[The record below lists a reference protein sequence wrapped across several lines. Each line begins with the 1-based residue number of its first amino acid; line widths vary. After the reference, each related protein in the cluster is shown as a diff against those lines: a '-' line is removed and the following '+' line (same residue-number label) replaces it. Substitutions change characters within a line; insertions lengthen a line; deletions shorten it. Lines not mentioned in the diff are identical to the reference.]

1 MSNTVQLDTKKA
13 FEKAQIKNTLEQM
26 FALTLDQ
33 RVNRSIELKP
43 HGIIPNSHFAAV
55 SAEAHELYRDGHF
68 YGTISL
74 TQAVAEAL
82 AKFLCQKNGW
92 KPKQS
97 YKENI
102 KQLKTKAK
110 ISPELA
116 TLFTKIWK
124 GRNNYHHLNPG
135 IEQDRQKLEL
145 LAKEK
150 LTSLKSIEEEL
161 FAYTISEGKHIPKY
175 PKYWDQK
182 NGTVKVF
189 LRFD

>member
-1 MSNTVQLDTKKA
+1 MDETINKA
-13 FEKAQIKNTLEQM
+13 IEKARIKDTLEQI
-26 FALTLDQ
+26 FTLTLDQ
-33 RVNRSIELKP
+33 RVYRSIEVKP
-43 HGIIPNSHFAAV
+43 HGIIPNLHFAAV
-55 SAEAHELYRDGHF
+55 SAEVYELYRDGHF

-82 AKFLCQKNGW
+82 ARFLCQKNGS
-92 KPKQS
+92 KVNQN

-102 KQLKTKAK
+102 KQLKKRAQ
-110 ISPELA
+110 ISLELA
-116 TLFTKIWK
+116 TIFTKIWK

-150 LTSLKSIEEEL
+150 LTCLKNIEKEL
-161 FAYTISEGKHIPKY
+161 FAFTVNKGKLIPKY
-175 PKYWDQK
+175 PNYWDQK
-182 NGTVKVF
+182 NGTVPVF

>member
-1 MSNTVQLDTKKA
+1 MDEITKKTV
-13 FEKAQIKNTLEQM
+13 EKARIKDTLEQE
-26 FALTLDQ
+26 FTLTLDQ
-33 RVNRSIELKP
+33 RVNRSLELKP

-55 SAEAHELYRDGHF
+55 SAESHDLYRDGHF

-82 AKFLCQKNGW
+82 ARFLCQKNGW
-92 KPKQS
+92 EPNQD
-97 YKENI
+97 YKKNI
-102 KQLKTKAK
+102 KQLKTRAK

-124 GRNNYHHLNPG
+124 GRNSYHHLNPG
-135 IEQDRQKLEL
+135 IEQDRQNLEV

-150 LTSLKSIEEEL
+150 LTCLKNIEKEL
-161 FAYTISEGKHIPKY
+161 FAFTVNEGKLIPKY

-182 NGTVKVF
+182 NGTVPVF